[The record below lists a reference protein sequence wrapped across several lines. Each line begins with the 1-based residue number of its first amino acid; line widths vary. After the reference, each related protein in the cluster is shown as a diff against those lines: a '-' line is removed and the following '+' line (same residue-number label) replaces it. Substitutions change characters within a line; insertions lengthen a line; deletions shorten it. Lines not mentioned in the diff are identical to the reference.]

1 MPIYTFEDTLSG
13 KVHEDL
19 MSICSKELYLEKNPH
34 IRQLPTALNIV
45 SGISG
50 KTHKTDDGWKENLA
64 RMGEAQPNTPLG
76 ERYGSKSIKDV
87 KTRQAVDKWRKKRA
101 ADKNK

>member
-1 MPIYTFEDTLSG
+1 MPTYTLQNKKTGEMWQVL
-13 KVHEDL
+13 
-19 MSICSKELYLEKNPH
+19 CSYNEMKEKLNDKIELVPVM
-34 IRQLPTALNIV
+34 PNIV
-45 SGISG
+45 SGVGNLHS
-50 KTHKTDDGWKENLA
+50 KTDDGWKENLA
-64 RMGEAQPNTPLG
+64 RMGEAQANTPLG